1 MDSYAAW
8 AEQLRQS
15 GALLIERLLGYLPS
29 LFAAA
34 AVLVAGWLV
43 ARLLK
48 ALSVRLMQGAD
59 RLWQRL
65 VTRSPLP
72 AGTSLRRPSG
82 KVVGSLV
89 FWLVMLFFLAAA
101 AEILGIKVFAEWLA
115 AVVAYVPALVA
126 GIVILIAGVLI
137 GNLARDLVEATA
149 ESADIRQSEF
159 IGRAVQLAILGTAL
173 LIGADQID
181 IEVRFLVSI
190 LTVFVA
196 AVLGGAALAFGLGA
210 RHFISNLIAAR
221 NLRPRLQAG
230 QYLRIQDMEGV
241 VLEVTATDVRLQGEQ
256 GEYSVPAHL
265 FELHASALPAE
276 GARRAD
282 R

>member
-15 GALLIERLLGYLPS
+15 GTLLLERLLSYLPD
-29 LFAAA
+29 LFAAV
-34 AVLVAGWLV
+34 AVLVGGWLV

-48 ALSVRLMQGAD
+48 TLSVRLMQGAE

-65 VTRSPLP
+65 VMRSPLP
-72 AGTSLRRPSG
+72 AGTSLHRPSG

-115 AVVAYVPALVA
+115 AIVAYLPALVA
-126 GIVILIAGVLI
+126 GLVILIAGVLI

-149 ESADIRQSEF
+149 ESAGIRQSEF
-159 IGRAVQLAILGTAL
+159 IGRAVQLAVLGTAL
-173 LIGADQID
+173 LIGADQIG

-221 NLRPRLQAG
+221 NLRARLQIG
-230 QYLRIQDMEGV
+230 QYVHIQDLEGV
-241 VLEVTATDVRLQGEQ
+241 VLEVTATDVRLQGER
-256 GEYSVPAHL
+256 GEHSVPAHL
-265 FELHASALPAE
+265 FELHAVTLSTE
-276 GARRAD
+276 GGRRVD